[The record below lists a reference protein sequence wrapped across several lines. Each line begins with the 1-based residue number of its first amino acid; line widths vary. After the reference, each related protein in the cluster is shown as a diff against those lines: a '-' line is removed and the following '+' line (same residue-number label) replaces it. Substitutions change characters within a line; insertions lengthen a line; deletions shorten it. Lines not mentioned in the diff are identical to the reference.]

1 MKKIKTSDLS
11 GAALNTAVHN
21 LAFPDVPIN
30 DDCTAPPYS
39 TDWAFGGP
47 IIDQEKI
54 GVGYTTEGGATWLA
68 AKTDDPFYISG
79 PTPLIAAMRCFVASK
94 LGDEVEVPEEG

>member
-11 GAALNTAVHN
+11 GAALNNAVHE
-21 LAFPDVPIN
+21 LAFPDEPIH

-54 GVGYTTEGGATWLA
+54 GLFPSGVAWYERDGGT
-68 AKTDDPFYISG
+68 FYSYG
-79 PTPLIAAMRCFVASK
+79 PTPLIAAMRCYVASK
-94 LGDEVEVPEEG
+94 LGDKVEVPDELGS